1 MFFQYRSLQLCQDAL
16 FSSFCCVKH
25 RPTSVISHS
34 KVFVAQDKIYM
45 DSSRGRFRQ
54 SENKI
59 LVCDRK
65 VRERNVDSAG
75 YVQVLTSVFRRKEN
89 RSPHHASIPVPI
101 LKLYQCLSFN

>member
-1 MFFQYRSLQLCQDAL
+1 
-16 FSSFCCVKH
+16 
-25 RPTSVISHS
+25 
-34 KVFVAQDKIYM
+34 M

-54 SENKI
+54 RENKI

-89 RSPHHASIPVPI
+89 
-101 LKLYQCLSFN
+101 